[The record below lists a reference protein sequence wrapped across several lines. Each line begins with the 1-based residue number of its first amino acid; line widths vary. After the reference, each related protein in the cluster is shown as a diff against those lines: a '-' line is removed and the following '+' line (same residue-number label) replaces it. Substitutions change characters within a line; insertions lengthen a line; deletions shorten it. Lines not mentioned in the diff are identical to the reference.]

1 MVEAL
6 GGLTFP
12 PMPVPRYPAVARA
25 GGVGVALLCAACAS
39 PKPVAPPLDLAPP
52 TDTLQAP
59 FHDAAGAVWLGAGRW
74 AVVSEGS
81 GVVGIVDFP
90 ARRVTP
96 LGGPGTSE
104 LKSPFA
110 VFRSGDSLWV
120 ADWGLRRLTV
130 WSLEGRF
137 GRSVPASDITL
148 GALPRMRD
156 DAGRFYVLMPAPAG
170 RDGSGGRDSAAV
182 VRAAPDFSRIDTLAR
197 LAPLDIA
204 EIASDVGRRFERR
217 VFSGVDQWGAL
228 PDGSLWV
235 ARVYQNR
242 VDWRSPAG
250 GWTKGDPL
258 PDRVLEVTRADREL
272 FVRTF
277 PPELRS
283 TAEQLPFAP
292 VKPPFEAAFTS
303 ADGLV
308 WLQKSR
314 SVVDSSGSWHVVDRQ
329 GHLVREIRLKGFA
342 RILAAAG
349 GAALAIESDGAGLR
363 ILQIAV
369 PPLVPQ
375 GAS

>member
-1 MVEAL
+1 
-6 GGLTFP
+6 
-12 PMPVPRYPAVARA
+12 MPDPRHPAVARA
-25 GGVGVALLCAACAS
+25 GGVGVALLCAACGS
-39 PKPVAPPLDLAPP
+39 PKPAAPPLDLAPP

-74 AVVSEGS
+74 AIVSEGS
-81 GVVGIVDFP
+81 GVVGIADFP
-90 ARRVTP
+90 GRRVSP
-96 LGGPGTSE
+96 LGGPGTTE
-104 LKSPFA
+104 LKNPFA

-130 WSLEGRF
+130 WSLDGRF
-137 GRSVPASDITL
+137 GRSVPASDVTR

-156 DAGRFYVLMPAPAG
+156 DAGRYYVPMPAPAG
-170 RDGSGGRDSAAV
+170 PDGSGNRDSAAV

-197 LAPLDIA
+197 LAPLDIV
-204 EIASDVGRRFERR
+204 DVLGDAGRRFERR
-217 VFSGVDQWGAL
+217 VFSGADQWGAL

-242 VDWRSPAG
+242 VDWRDPAG
-250 GWTKGDPL
+250 RWTKGDPL

-277 PPELRS
+277 PPELRG

-292 VKPPFEAAFTS
+292 VKPPFESAFT
-303 ADGLV
+303 AAEGLV

-314 SVVDSSGSWHVVDRQ
+314 SVVESSGSWQVVDRQ
-329 GHLVREIRLKGFA
+329 GHLVREIRLRGYG
-342 RILAAAG
+342 RILAVAAG
-349 GAALAIESDGAGLR
+349 SGLAIEPDSAGLR
-363 ILQIAV
+363 LLQLAV

>member
-1 MVEAL
+1 ML
-6 GGLTFP
+6 
-12 PMPVPRYPAVARA
+12 VPRHPAVARA
-25 GGVGVALLCAACAS
+25 GGVGVALLCAACGS
-39 PKPVAPPLDLAPP
+39 PKPAVPPLDLAPP

-59 FHDAAGAVWLGAGRW
+59 FRDAAGAVWLGPGRW
-74 AVVSEGS
+74 ALVSEGS

-90 ARRVTP
+90 GRRVTP
-96 LGGPGTSE
+96 LGGPKTIE
-104 LKSPFA
+104 LKNPFA
-110 VFRSGDSLWV
+110 LFRSADSLWV
-120 ADWGLRRLTV
+120 ADWGRRRLTA
-130 WSLEGRF
+130 WSLDGRF
-137 GRSVPASDITL
+137 GRGLPAPEITR

-156 DAGRFYVLMPAPAG
+156 AAGRFYVPMPPPAR
-170 RDGSGGRDSAAV
+170 RDGSGNRDSAAV
-182 VRAAPDFSRIDTLAR
+182 VRTTPDFSRIDTLAR

-204 EIASDVGRRFERR
+204 EVLGDAGRRFERR
-217 VFSGVDQWGAL
+217 VFSGADQWGAL

-242 VDWRSPAG
+242 VDWRDPADR
-250 GWTKGDPL
+250 WTKGDPL

-272 FVRTF
+272 FARTF

-292 VKPPFEAAFTS
+292 VKPPFEAGFAS

-329 GHLVREIRLKGFA
+329 GHLVREIRLRGFG

-349 GAALAIESDGAGLR
+349 GSALAVEPDSAGLR
-363 ILQIAV
+363 ILQITV

>member
-1 MVEAL
+1 
-6 GGLTFP
+6 
-12 PMPVPRYPAVARA
+12 MPVPRHPTVARA
-25 GGVGVALLCAACAS
+25 GGVGVALLCAACGS
-39 PKPVAPPLDLAPP
+39 PKPAAPPLDLAPP

-59 FHDAAGAVWLGAGRW
+59 FHDAAGAVWLGTGRW

-81 GVVGIVDFP
+81 GGVGIVDFP
-90 ARRVTP
+90 GRRVTP
-96 LGGPGTSE
+96 LGGPRTTE
-104 LKSPFA
+104 LKNPFA
-110 VFRSGDSLWV
+110 LFRSRDSLWV

-137 GRSVPASDITL
+137 GREVPAPDITR

-156 DAGRFYVLMPAPAG
+156 DAGRFYVPMQAPAG
-170 RDGSGGRDSAAV
+170 PGGGGNRDSAAV
-182 VRAAPDFSRIDTLAR
+182 VRTAPDFSRIDTLAR

-204 EIASDVGRRFERR
+204 EVLSDAGRRFEPR
-217 VFSGVDQWGAL
+217 VFSGADRWGAL

-242 VDWRSPAG
+242 VDWLDPAG
-250 GWTKGDPL
+250 RWTKGEPL

-277 PPELRS
+277 PPDLRR

-329 GHLVREIRLKGFA
+329 GHLVREIRLRGFG
-342 RILAAAG
+342 RILAAAAG
-349 GAALAIESDGAGLR
+349 SALAIQSDSAGLH
-363 ILQIAV
+363 IFQIAV
-369 PPLVPQ
+369 PLLVPQ